1 MYTLDGL
8 ISEVA
13 RKRGKASKEGN
24 IDYREVWHTYMR
36 YLTSVLE
43 SRKGLNVSTFAKIGW
58 QQDHK
63 SKYRPYFQL
72 ADQFARAYVNPEG
85 CRPSPSDRTPC
96 PFEEFNFSK
105 AAIKF
110 SNQLTKDQVFTG
122 LRAMLQQLGEAIAGG
137 RDADVEFPGVGK
149 FQCREKEPRFHFAQD
164 WYVREGLEAPP
175 QAIAVSE
182 EGQRAV
188 RSFTR
193 DAPIEAMNL
202 GIRGSNKPRGGD
214 ARQPPPRIPETNRLN
229 LEDENDYP
237 DPTGYGR
244 GFSPTGSPGRTPG
257 GFNQQPP
264 ITPGMM
270 SSSSAPSL
278 RGQAQSPSSRNHVLT
293 NAQFKREVAFK
304 EAMDRHIGEMEARAQ
319 EAMGER
325 QAWHEHV
332 NMCME
337 QERDDI
343 TTKRMRAM
351 ENKHFIQQQKRLN
364 AERRKGQRHEDI
376 VAASAHEFPKFTE
389 PAEKELKDFQKGQ
402 QQKMRSD
409 LDEQVRT
416 NSTLRNLAKQRER
429 AIEINQLEANRNEM
443 QMLRDA
449 ERAKKAYDKEALATA
464 WNSEIR
470 MKNIWKAIDN
480 HNKVGS
486 HPPSSVQPDLPPSRA
501 GSIAASTGRL
511 LTGSSRRVPMGAS
524 NSLANLQGQFA

>member
-1 MYTLDGL
+1 MYSLDGL
-8 ISEVA
+8 ISEVS

-24 IDYREVWHTYMR
+24 LDYTEVWHTYMR

-58 QQDHK
+58 QKDHK
-63 SKYRPYFQL
+63 SRYRPYFQL

-85 CRPSPSDRTPC
+85 CRPSPSDQTLC

-122 LRAMLQQLGEAIAGG
+122 LRAMLQQLGEAIAAGK
-137 RDADVEFPGVGK
+137 DADVEFPGVGVFK
-149 FQCREKEPRFHFAQD
+149 CKEKEHRFHFASD
-164 WYVREGLEAPP
+164 WYAREGLEAPP
-175 QAIAVSE
+175 QAVSISE
-182 EGQRAV
+182 EGHRAV

-193 DAPIEAMNL
+193 DEPMEAMNL
-202 GIRGSNKPRGGD
+202 GIRGSNKPRAGEPRQA
-214 ARQPPPRIPETNRLN
+214 ARMPEANRLN
-229 LEDENDYP
+229 LEEEHGHP
-237 DPTGYGR
+237 EPTGYG
-244 GFSPTGSPGRTPG
+244 GGLSPPDSPGMS
-257 GFNQQPP
+257 FHQPP
-264 ITPGMM
+264 VTPGMM

-278 RGQAQSPSSRNHVLT
+278 RGQAQTPSSRNHVLT

-304 EAMDRHIGEMEARAQ
+304 DAMDRHIGEMEARAQ

-325 QAWHEHV
+325 NAWHEHV

-343 TTKRMRAM
+343 MNKRMRAM
-351 ENKHFIQQQKRLN
+351 ENKHFLQQQKRLN

-376 VAASAHEFPKFTE
+376 IAASAHEFPRFTE
-389 PAEKELKDFQKGQ
+389 PAEKELKEFQRGQ
-402 QQKMRSD
+402 QQKMRAD

-429 AIEINQLEANRNEM
+429 AIEINQLEANRSEM

-486 HPPSSVQPDLPPSRA
+486 HPPNAVTPDLPPPSRA
-501 GSIAASTGRL
+501 GSIPASAGRL
-511 LTGSSRRVPMGAS
+511 MTGSSRRVPLGAS
-524 NSLANLQGQFA
+524 NSLANFEGRFV